1 MAAASSRESTDSLR
15 ELHGRSPIRLFRLTT
30 PFTVDYVMISRRT
43 FIVAGVAGSA
53 ALAGAY
59 WLRASFQAGSA
70 VDSDAN
76 AIVAAVVPVLLDG
89 ALPSDAARRSQ
100 AIDET
105 VSAVRQAIAGLP
117 PAAQRELG
125 ELFALLGFAPAR
137 VALARVS
144 SPWARAT
151 AVEVEAFLER
161 WRTSGVRLFR
171 SAYDALHQLV
181 LAAWY
186 GQSSSWQAIGYPGPP
201 ELSS

>member
-1 MAAASSRESTDSLR
+1 M
-15 ELHGRSPIRLFRLTT
+15 T

-59 WLRASFQAGSA
+59 WLRGSFEPQSA
-70 VDSDAN
+70 LDDDAN
-76 AIVAAVVPVLLDG
+76 AIVAAVVPALLDG
-89 ALPSDAARRSQ
+89 ALPADPARRSQ
-100 AIDET
+100 AIGET

-125 ELFALLGFAPAR
+125 ELFALLAFAPAR
-137 VALARVS
+137 VALARVG
-144 SPWARAT
+144 SPWATAP

-186 GQSSSWQAIGYPGPP
+186 GQPSSWAATGYSGPP
-201 ELSS
+201 ELPA